1 MRYNPRM
8 LIYGKQPV
16 YYLIARHPGM
26 IKTLYLAKEVEQKE
40 YSRLMRMGFEIKRIP
55 EAAAQKMSRSGN
67 HQGFLAETEEVKPT
81 ALRELAGK
89 SFVVVLCGVTDVGN
103 IGAIVRSAYA
113 LGVDG
118 LIVSGLKSLPL
129 EQVVRSST
137 GALFDLPFNVTTN
150 LYDVLT
156 ELKNAGHRLYG
167 AVMEGEDVSK
177 LSFEGKR
184 ALLLGNEGEGI
195 PARAVRKLDQG
206 VKITMA
212 HGFDSLNVSA
222 AGAILMDRMRMA

>member
-1 MRYNPRM
+1 M

-16 YYLIARHPGM
+16 LYLAAHHPGR
-26 IKTLYLAKEVEQKE
+26 IETLYLAKEIDQKE
-40 YSRLMRMGFEIKRIP
+40 YGRLMRMGFDVKRIP
-55 EAAAQKMSRSGN
+55 ADAAQKMCRGGN
-67 HQGFLAETEEVKPT
+67 HQGYLAEAEAP
-81 ALRELAGK
+81 ASAPLRDLAEK
-89 SFVVVLCGVTDVGN
+89 EFVVVLCGITDVGN

-113 LGVDG
+113 LGAGGV
-118 LIVSGLKSLPL
+118 VVTGLKSLAL
-129 EQVVRSST
+129 EAVVRSST

-167 AVMEGEDVSK
+167 AVMEGEDVRK

-206 VKITMA
+206 VKIVMA

-222 AGAILMDRMRMA
+222 AGAILMDRMRAV

>member
-1 MRYNPRM
+1 M

-16 YYLIARHPGM
+16 YYLIARHPEK
-26 IKTLYLAKEVEQKE
+26 IKTLYLAKELEAKE

-55 EAAAQKMSRSGN
+55 QTAAQKMSRSGN
-67 HQGFLAETEEVKPT
+67 HQGFLAETEEVKAVSLQT
-81 ALRELAGK
+81 LAEK
-89 SFVVVLCGVTDVGN
+89 AFVVVLCGITDVGN

-113 LGVDG
+113 LGADG
-118 LIVSGLKSLPL
+118 VIVTGLKTLPL
-129 EQVVRSST
+129 EPVVRSST

-167 AVMEGEDVSK
+167 AVMEGEDVRDIA
-177 LSFEGKR
+177 FEGKR

-195 PARAVRKLDQG
+195 PARAVRRLDQG
-206 VKITMA
+206 VKIAMA

-222 AGAILMDRMRMA
+222 AGAILMERMRTV

>member
-1 MRYNPRM
+1 M

-16 YYLIARHPGM
+16 YYLMTHHPEK
-26 IKTLYLAKEVEQKE
+26 IKILYLAKALEPKE

-55 EAAAQKMSRSGN
+55 PEAAQKMSRSGN
-67 HQGFLAETEEVKPT
+67 HQGFLAEADTPVPA
-81 ALRELAGK
+81 ALGELVQK
-89 SFVVVLCGVTDVGN
+89 DFVVVLCGITDVGN

-113 LGVDG
+113 LGADG
-118 LIVSGLKSLPL
+118 VIVTGIKTLGFEP
-129 EQVVRSST
+129 VVRSST
-137 GALFDLPFNVTTN
+137 GVLYDQPFNVTTN

-167 AVMEGEDVSK
+167 AVMEGEDVRT

-195 PARAVRKLDQG
+195 PARAVRRLDRG
-206 VKITMA
+206 VKIVMA

-222 AGAILMDRMRMA
+222 AGAILMDRMRAE